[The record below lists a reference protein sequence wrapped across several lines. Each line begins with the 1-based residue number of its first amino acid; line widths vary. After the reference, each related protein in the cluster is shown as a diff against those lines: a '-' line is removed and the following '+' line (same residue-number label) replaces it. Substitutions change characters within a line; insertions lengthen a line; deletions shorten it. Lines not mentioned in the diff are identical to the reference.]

1 MKKKSLIIGS
11 SLVAVIVI
19 LLLIIHPWSKK
30 PFKYLSSNDIS
41 SVSVRLSPPDQVF
54 DLSNDEIIKLTKI
67 LNSVVVYNK
76 DSSYNQ
82 YCGQAVIY
90 TITKTDGTTLTVSS
104 FNPFLIIDGTG
115 YKAKYEPC
123 EELNSLG
130 NRIIGGE

>member
-1 MKKKSLIIGS
+1 MKKSLIICS
-11 SLVAVIVI
+11 SLVAVIIVM
-19 LLLIIHPWSKK
+19 LLLIIHPWSKT

-54 DLSNDEIIKLTKI
+54 DLSNDEIIELTKI
-67 LNSVVVYNK
+67 LNSVVIYNK
-76 DSSYNQ
+76 DNSYNQ

-90 TITKTDGTTLTVSS
+90 PITKTDGTTLTVSS
-104 FNPFLIIDGTG
+104 FNPFLIIDDTG

-123 EELNSLG
+123 EKLNALG